1 MISTLIKMQPVAVD
15 LSRFSD
21 PNAKMDLS
29 LLLGGKEKEFIDDAE
44 FIEDPNRALV
54 LLKQIDREGP
64 RCQF

>member
-21 PNAKMDLS
+21 PNAKIDLS

-44 FIEDPNRALV
+44 FIEDP
-54 LLKQIDREGP
+54 DRKP
-64 RCQF
+64 